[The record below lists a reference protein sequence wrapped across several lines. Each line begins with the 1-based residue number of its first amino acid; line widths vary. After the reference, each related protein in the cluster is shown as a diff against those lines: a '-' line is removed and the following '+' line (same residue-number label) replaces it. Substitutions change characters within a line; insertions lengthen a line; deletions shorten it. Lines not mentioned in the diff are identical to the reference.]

1 MKLSVIIVSYNV
13 KHYVEQCLISLRRAL
28 NGIDAE
34 VFVVDNHSHD
44 GTVELLR
51 AQFPEVRVVAS
62 NHNLGFARA
71 NNIAIRQSQS
81 EYVLLLNPDTVVA
94 ENTIA
99 ECIGFMDEHPKAG
112 GLGARM
118 LRADGND
125 AKESR
130 RGLPTPAVAF
140 YKMSGLCSRFPRSRR
155 FGHYY
160 MGYLPWDE
168 PAQIEVISGAFCFL
182 RRAAIDEVGLLDE
195 DFFMYGEDID
205 LSYRLLRGGY
215 ENWYLPTKI
224 LHYKG
229 ESTQK
234 SSFRYV
240 HVFYDAMLIFFRKHY
255 AHASLFFTIPI
266 KAAIYGKALVELCRM
281 QLSRARRS
289 MGFVSKRASQPA
301 YYVFIGTAQHLDTC
315 RQLANAKGL
324 DAQFVEGNEE
334 SLPEGHLNMSLPSE
348 RDVYV
353 VYDIE
358 AYRFQ
363 SIFRIFSSRP
373 VEWVAMGTF
382 LPEERIII
390 TTEEVLK

>member
-1 MKLSVIIVSYNV
+1 MDLSIIIVNYNV
-13 KHYVEQCLISLRRAL
+13 RAYLEQCLRSVFASRCAL
-28 NGIDAE
+28 DFE
-34 VFVVDNHSHD
+34 VYVVDNHSTD
-44 GTVELLR
+44 GS
-51 AQFPEVRVVAS
+51 VAYLKGLYPQVHFIE
-62 NHNLGFARA
+62 NDENLGFARA
-71 NNIAIRQSQS
+71 NNEAIRCSKGR
-81 EYVLLLNPDTVVA
+81 YVLLLNPDTIV
-94 ENTIA
+94 T
-99 ECIGFMDEHPKAG
+99 EHTLVDCVSYLDTRPDAG
-112 GLGARM
+112 GLGTYM
-118 LRADGND
+118 LRTDGSF
-125 AKESR
+125 AYESR
-130 RGLPTPAVAF
+130 RGLPTPFVAF
-140 YKMSGLCSRFPRSRR
+140 CKMSGLCKMFPHSRL
-155 FGHYY
+155 FGKYY
-160 MGYLPWDE
+160 MRYLNE
-168 PAQIEVISGAFCFL
+168 MEESEIEVISGAFMML
-182 RRAAIDEVGLLDE
+182 RRSALEKVGLLDE
-195 DFFMYGEDID
+195 AFFMYGEDID

-289 MGFVSKRASQPA
+289 LGFVSKRASQPA
-301 YYVFIGTAQHLDTC
+301 YYVFIGTAPHLDTC